1 MEILIKLLI
10 VFGLGAIELWAA
22 IPAGLAMHLHPLLT
36 GITAATGAIAGVL
49 FVLMLGKLIRSWLVS
64 RHSGEGERQHGRI
77 YRIWAKYGAAGL
89 GLSAPLLVGAPLGTA
104 LGITLGAP
112 ADRLLLWM
120 GLGIILWST
129 GLTLAGV
136 LGLVGI
142 EALRH

>member
-10 VFGLGAIELWAA
+10 VFGLGAVELWAA
-22 IPAGLAMHLHPLLT
+22 IPAGLALRLHPLVT

-49 FVLMLGKLIRSWLVS
+49 FVLMLGKPIRAWLVS
-64 RHSGEGERQHGRI
+64 RHSGEGERQHKRI
-77 YRIWAKYGAAGL
+77 YRIWAKYGAIGL

-104 LGITLGAP
+104 LGLTLGMP
-112 ADRLLLWM
+112 SDRLLLWM

-129 GLTLAGV
+129 GLTLAGII
-136 LGLVGI
+136 GLVGI